1 LYAKKGANMFIT
13 RKNFKALEKR
23 IADLEGQVQGQQKTF
38 DAKIDIKSFKNAF
51 NQTLRETGKSIFTI

>member
-1 LYAKKGANMFIT
+1 MFIT